1 MKVLHVITGLNN
13 GGAEGVLYR
22 LCKYDTEHE
31 HVVVSLMDKGKY
43 GLLLEKEGI
52 EVLCLNMPQG
62 CLTLSGVW
70 RLFQRL
76 RNDKPDVVQTW
87 MYHADLIGGG
97 VARIAGI
104 KNVFWN
110 VRNTSLMPDVIKRS
124 TIFIAKLCAL
134 VSGWLPKKIIYCAH
148 KAKLAHEIL
157 GYKAERGVV
166 IDNGYDLA
174 QLTYDAAASSI
185 LRSEIGVLPNEILV
199 GMVGRFD
206 PQKDH
211 NNLIKAL
218 SLVKNAGL
226 PFKAIL
232 VGKGLDYSNS
242 QFLQCIEEYRLS
254 EHIILLEQRNDI
266 ATVMSA
272 MALHVLSSLDEA
284 FPNVLAEAMACGT
297 PCLTTDVGDAA
308 IIVGDT
314 GWIVPPSDPKALA
327 KAMLEA
333 MDEKQN
339 DPQAWQARKQACRKR
354 IVDHYAIDRML
365 TDYRRI
371 WFDI

>member
-22 LCKYDTEHE
+22 LCKYETEHQ

-43 GLLLEKEGI
+43 GSLLEKEGI

-62 CLTLSGVW
+62 RLTVSGVW
-70 RLFQRL
+70 ALFQRL

-87 MYHADLIGGG
+87 MYHADLIGGC

-124 TIFIAKLCAL
+124 TILIAQLCAL
-134 VSGWLPKKIIYCAH
+134 VSGRLPKKIIYCAH
-148 KAKLAHEIL
+148 KAKFAHELL
-157 GYKAERGVV
+157 GYKADRGAV

-174 QLTYDAAASSI
+174 QLTYDAAASSL
-185 LRSEIGVLPNEILV
+185 LRSEIGVLPNEILI

-218 SLVKNAGL
+218 SLVKNSGL

-242 QFLQCIEEYRLS
+242 KFLQCIEEHRLT

-272 MALHVLSSLDEA
+272 MTLHVLSSLDEA

-333 MDEKQN
+333 MDEKQHN
-339 DPQAWQARKQACRKR
+339 PQAWQARKQACRKR
-354 IVDHYAIDRML
+354 IIDHYAIDRML
-365 TDYRRI
+365 TDYRQI
-371 WFDI
+371 WFDK

>member
-62 CLTLSGVW
+62 RLTLSGVW
-70 RLFQRL
+70 ALFQRL

-97 VARIAGI
+97 VALIAGI

-134 VSGWLPKKIIYCAH
+134 VSGRLPKKIIYCAH
-148 KAKLAHEIL
+148 KAKLAHEML
-157 GYKAERGVV
+157 GYKAGRGVV
-166 IDNGYDLA
+166 IGNGYDLA
-174 QLTYDAAASSI
+174 QLTYDAAASSL
-185 LRSEIGVLPNEILV
+185 LRSEIGVLPNEILI

-218 SLVKNAGL
+218 SLVKNTGL

-371 WFDI
+371 WFDK